1 MRPVSTVRSYCYL
14 DFPRSVAVNILVGV
28 ALLFVATISCQSAK
42 AQAQNTP
49 VDFEADTVTIDEEKS
64 ILIATGNV
72 RLTQSGDILTAD
84 KIIYNRAT
92 DDARAIGNVIYL
104 TTDGFE
110 HRADEME
117 LSENFTHAIATP
129 MISFFADGTRIKA
142 RRGEFNQGA
151 KSIFDRSQ
159 FSPCNCDYDEG
170 DSPLWDLRSFSS
182 SHNPETQTVIHQNVS
197 MHIFGLPVFYFPVI
211 THADWTVK
219 RRSGLLSP
227 TIQYSNDLGTT
238 VTVPYYQILGPTKD
252 IEFQATSFK
261 LRGQGVKTTY
271 RQRWDEADLN
281 AEITLGKLDT
291 FSEERQ
297 NVAAIN
303 ARFNSTIGDSWKLAA
318 TIERSSQDTFLRR
331 YGYHSSQ
338 RLSSDLT
345 ATKIDDNRYYRVYAS
360 DMQGLATSDTED
372 DETTIL
378 PSIFYEKRRGGFTKT
393 QKITTQL
400 SALQLDND
408 ETHEMTRWAGL
419 TKLEDK
425 VDIAGGVLD
434 GSVAVL
440 GTYYDIQSNNTSTSQ
455 TSEFGQ
461 INAIV
466 STGFRF
472 PFAMQLAN
480 APVSIEPRMQATLI
494 TGSDRTDEV
503 PNRDSS
509 DFRLDEA
516 NIFLPNQFQGRDY
529 ILPGSHIDTGVT
541 AISSSD
547 ILGDVTAFAGISYRS
562 SGKTPSGLTA
572 QGSNKYSDYV
582 ASVRL
587 ETPYDVNV
595 SWSGRAS
602 SDDLTL
608 NESNAKI
615 NYENEKTSV
624 SLIHKQIAKAYFSA
638 ASDDREEASLV
649 LSQEIVDDVTIV
661 ANQTWD
667 LSAGQVKRNVS
678 TYSLLWSGGFQDC
691 VTVSLDYKR
700 DPYSDRDVKNVKEL
714 QFVINFKYLGALPQI
729 GYSARQLPNN

>member
-1 MRPVSTVRSYCYL
+1 
-14 DFPRSVAVNILVGV
+14 
-28 ALLFVATISCQSAK
+28 
-42 AQAQNTP
+42 
-49 VDFEADTVTIDEEKS
+49 
-64 ILIATGNV
+64 
-72 RLTQSGDILTAD
+72 
-84 KIIYNRAT
+84 
-92 DDARAIGNVIYL
+92 
-104 TTDGFE
+104 
-110 HRADEME
+110 
-117 LSENFTHAIATP
+117 
-129 MISFFADGTRIKA
+129 
-142 RRGEFNQGA
+142 
-151 KSIFDRSQ
+151 
-159 FSPCNCDYDEG
+159 
-170 DSPLWDLRSFSS
+170 
-182 SHNPETQTVIHQNVS
+182 
-197 MHIFGLPVFYFPVI
+197 
-211 THADWTVK
+211 
-219 RRSGLLSP
+219 
-227 TIQYSNDLGTT
+227 
-238 VTVPYYQILGPTKD
+238 
-252 IEFQATSFK
+252 
-261 LRGQGVKTTY
+261 
-271 RQRWDEADLN
+271 
-281 AEITLGKLDT
+281 
-291 FSEERQ
+291 
-297 NVAAIN
+297 
-303 ARFNSTIGDSWKLAA
+303 
-318 TIERSSQDTFLRR
+318 
-331 YGYHSSQ
+331 
-338 RLSSDLT
+338 
-345 ATKIDDNRYYRVYAS
+345 
-360 DMQGLATSDTED
+360 MQGLATSDTED

-378 PSIFYEKRRGGFTKT
+378 PSIFYEKRRAGFTKT

-494 TGSDRTDEV
+494 AGSNRTDEV

-572 QGSNKYSDYV
+572 QGSDKYSDYV

-595 SWSGRAS
+595 SWSGRTS
-602 SDDLTL
+602 SDNLTL

-615 NYENEKTSV
+615 NYKNEKTSV
-624 SLIHKQIAKAYFSA
+624 SVIHKQIAKAYFSA
-638 ASDDREEASLV
+638 SSDDREEASLA
-649 LSQEIVDDVTIV
+649 LSQKIIDDVKFV

-714 QFVINFKYLGALPQI
+714 QFLINFKYLGALPQI
-729 GYSARQLPNN
+729 GY

>member
-1 MRPVSTVRSYCYL
+1 
-14 DFPRSVAVNILVGV
+14 
-28 ALLFVATISCQSAK
+28 
-42 AQAQNTP
+42 
-49 VDFEADTVTIDEEKS
+49 
-64 ILIATGNV
+64 
-72 RLTQSGDILTAD
+72 
-84 KIIYNRAT
+84 
-92 DDARAIGNVIYL
+92 
-104 TTDGFE
+104 
-110 HRADEME
+110 
-117 LSENFTHAIATP
+117 
-129 MISFFADGTRIKA
+129 
-142 RRGEFNQGA
+142 
-151 KSIFDRSQ
+151 
-159 FSPCNCDYDEG
+159 
-170 DSPLWDLRSFSS
+170 
-182 SHNPETQTVIHQNVS
+182 
-197 MHIFGLPVFYFPVI
+197 MHILGLPIFYFPLI

-227 TIQYSNDLGTT
+227 TVRYSNDLGTT
-238 VTVPYYQILGPTKD
+238 VSVPYYQILGPTKD
-252 IEFQATSFK
+252 IEFQGTSFER
-261 LRGQGVKTTY
+261 RGQGVKTIY

-281 AEITLGKLDT
+281 ANITLGKLDT
-291 FSEERQ
+291 YSEKRQ
-297 NVAAIN
+297 NVAAID
-303 ARFNSTIGDSWKLAA
+303 ARFNSSIGNGWKLAA

-331 YGYHSSQ
+331 YGYHSSE
-338 RLSSDLT
+338 RLSSDVT

-378 PSIFYEKRRGGFTKT
+378 PSVFYEKRRAGFTKT

-408 ETHEMTRWAGL
+408 ETHEMTRWAGI

-434 GSVAVL
+434 GSIAVL
-440 GTYYDIQSNNTSTSQ
+440 GTYYDIQNNDTSTSQ

-461 INAIV
+461 LNAIV

-472 PFAMQLAN
+472 PFAVQLRN
-480 APVSIEPRMQATLI
+480 TPVSIEPRTQATFI

-547 ILGDVTAFAGISYRS
+547 ILGDVTAFAGLSYRS

-572 QGSNKYSDYV
+572 QGIDKYSDYV
-582 ASVRL
+582 ASLRFK
-587 ETPYDVNV
+587 TPYDVDI

-602 SDDLTL
+602 AHDLTL

-615 NYENEKTSV
+615 KYESENTSV
-624 SLIHKQIAKAYFSA
+624 SIVHKQIAKAYFSV

-649 LSQEIVDDVTIV
+649 FKQKVVDDVKFI
-661 ANQTWD
+661 ADQAWD

-678 TYSLLWSGGFQDC
+678 TYSLLWSGGLQDC
-691 VTVSLDYKR
+691 MTVSLDYKR
-700 DPYSDRDVKNVKEL
+700 DPYSDRDVQNVKEL
-714 QFVINFKYLGALPQI
+714 QFLINFKYLGAVPQI
-729 GYSARQLPNN
+729 SY

>member
-1 MRPVSTVRSYCYL
+1 MRPVSTVRTYCYF
-14 DFPRSVAVNILVGV
+14 DFPRATLHIFVGV
-28 ALLFVATISCQSAK
+28 ALLFVAAITGPS
-42 AQAQNTP
+42 AQAQDSP
-49 VDFEADTVTIDEEKS
+49 VDFEADTVTVDEEKS

-72 RLTQSGDILTAD
+72 RLTQAGDVLTAD

-92 DDARAIGNVIYL
+92 DDSRAIGNVIYL

-117 LSENFTHAIATP
+117 LSKNFTHAIATP
-129 MISFFADGTRIKA
+129 MISFFADGTRIDA
-142 RRGEFNQGA
+142 SRGEFHQGA
-151 KSIFDRSQ
+151 KSLFDKSR
-159 FSPCNCDYDEG
+159 FSPCKCDYDKGE
-170 DSPLWDLRSFSS
+170 SPIWDLRSLSS
-182 SHNPETQTVIHQNVS
+182 SHNPETQTVVHQNVS
-197 MHIFGLPVFYFPVI
+197 MHIFGLPIFYFPVI
-211 THADWTVK
+211 THADWTVR

-252 IEFQATSFK
+252 VEFKTTSFK
-261 LRGQGVKTTY
+261 LRGQGVKTIY
-271 RQRWDEADLN
+271 RQRWNEADLD
-281 AEITLGKLDT
+281 ADIVLGKLDT
-291 FSEERQ
+291 YSEERQ

-303 ARFNSTIGDSWKLAA
+303 AHFKSRIGDGWDLTANV
-318 TIERSSQDTFLRR
+318 ERSSQDTFLRR

-338 RLSSDLT
+338 RLNSALT
-345 ATKIDDNRYYRVYAS
+345 ATKIDDNRYYRVLAS
-360 DMQGLATSDTED
+360 DMQGLATTDTED

-378 PSIFYEKRRGGFTKT
+378 PSVFYEKKRVGFTES

-425 VDIAGGVLD
+425 AELAGGVLD
-434 GSVAVL
+434 GSVAIL
-440 GTYYDIQSNNTSTSQ
+440 GTYYDIQSNDTSTNQ

-461 INAIV
+461 LNAIV
-466 STGFRF
+466 STGFRL
-472 PFAMQLAN
+472 PFAVQLWN
-480 APVSIEPRMQATLI
+480 APISFEPRIQATLI

-503 PNRDSS
+503 PNRDAS

-516 NIFLPNQFQGRDY
+516 NIFIPNQFQGRDY

-541 AISSSD
+541 ALSSNN
-547 ILGDVTAFAGISYRS
+547 ILGDVTAFAGVSYRS

-572 QGSNKYSDYV
+572 EGSDKYSDYV

-587 ETPYDVNV
+587 QTPYNTDV

-602 SDDLTL
+602 SNDLAL
-608 NESNAKI
+608 NESHARV
-615 NYENEKTSV
+615 NYNNGNTSV
-624 SLIHKQIAKAYFSA
+624 SVVHKQIAKAYFSA
-638 ASDDREEASLV
+638 ATDDREEASFV
-649 LSQEIVDDVTIV
+649 LKQKIMDDVTFV

-667 LSAGQVKRNVS
+667 LSAGKTKRNVS
-678 TYSLLWSGGFQDC
+678 SYSLLWSGGFQDC

-700 DPYSDRDVKNVKEL
+700 DPYSDRDVQNIEEL
-714 QFVINFKYLGALPQI
+714 QFLINFKYLGALPQI
-729 GYSARQLPNN
+729 GY